1 MGSSWAIPRAV
12 VILCAITSHFTTPI
26 DKTMPMACFPIHH
39 RPANT
44 CWARPVSFFCHPAHR
59 PAPVLPRGA
68 SMSHDSAAWH
78 ASTASTAPQRKGGRP
93 CQFALSVALERSCV
107 ARHPVLFGR
116 EFKHGEIEGHI
127 DWHGGGLGRCRSL
140 LWGLLPCHAC
150 RDVLNCPL
158 GRHHRLCCT
167 IWPWAS

>member
-1 MGSSWAIPRAV
+1 MQLQAISQRPLTRPWPWPVFPFITALQTRVGPVQSPFLPPRA
-12 VILCAITSHFTTPI
+12 SP
-26 DKTMPMACFPIHH
+26 
-39 RPANT
+39 
-44 CWARPVSFFCHPAHR
+44 SSR
-59 PAPVLPRGA
+59 PAPGCQHVTRFCCMARIHRFDGPPAQRR
-68 SMSHDSAAWH
+68 STMSICPIRSAGTLVCGKA
-78 ASTASTAPQRKGGRP
+78 
-93 CQFALSVALERSCV
+93 
-107 ARHPVLFGR
+107 PVLFGR

>member
-1 MGSSWAIPRAV
+1 V

-107 ARHPVLFGR
+107 ARHPVLLDGS
-116 EFKHGEIEGHI
+116 
-127 DWHGGGLGRCRSL
+127 LSMVRSRGAL
-140 LWGLLPCHAC
+140 IGMVVGSVAAAPCSGDCCHAM
-150 RDVLNCPL
+150 
-158 GRHHRLCCT
+158 HAAT
-167 IWPWAS
+167 F